1 MQIQSECLHCLGW
14 HESEDISDLSWK
26 KNIVTINGNVLHN
39 YVTINSIVT
48 INGNV
53 LHNYVTINSNVF
65 VHLLIIVVTIN
76 SNKQ

>member
-48 INGNV
+48 INGNE
-53 LHNYVTINSNVF
+53 TA
-65 VHLLIIVVTIN
+65 
-76 SNKQ
+76 